1 MAFGVAAVLS
11 VALHVG
17 ALLAFVQW
25 REAADFG
32 ANAAA
37 SEAVS
42 VEIVESKVLEAM
54 LRKDST
60 EPAPSID
67 ATAPQEGSVEASA
80 AHREKPVE
88 EPHKQDVVAPIAAPV
103 APDEET
109 RVIQQQAPKP
119 TEEERERERQAK
131 ADTHAGGPTSQASE
145 GKGTGVTHVSASPG
159 RLLEYAAHVQAQAR
173 VARNKPA
180 GRGFHG
186 TAVVAFAITP
196 SGSLAYASMA
206 RSSGKPGIDQAALSA
221 VLSAAPPFPPPP
233 TGATPTQLQFSISFR
248 FE

>member
-1 MAFGVAAVLS
+1 MQRRRKTDRSRPPRPTARSRSRSPG
-11 VALHVG
+11 
-17 ALLAFVQW
+17 
-25 REAADFG
+25 
-32 ANAAA
+32 
-37 SEAVS
+37 SE
-42 VEIVESKVLEAM
+42 
-54 LRKDST
+54 
-60 EPAPSID
+60 
-67 ATAPQEGSVEASA
+67 
-80 AHREKPVE
+80 
-88 EPHKQDVVAPIAAPV
+88 DVVAPSPPIAAPV
-103 APDEET
+103 APDEKT
-109 RVIQQQAPKP
+109 RVIQEEAPK
-119 TEEERERERQAK
+119 TAEEERERERQAK

-159 RLLEYAAHVQAQAR
+159 RLLEYAAHVQAR

-196 SGSLAYASMA
+196 SGSLAYASIA

-221 VLSAAPPFPPPP
+221 VLSAAPFPPPP